1 MFRVPICPCHTPT
14 IQFDGNI
21 TGHIGALVIHR
32 PSNSTAISPDTW
44 GVQNAVLEDG
54 KMAATYTAQQRAEI
68 LRLAQEVGPLEAAKR
83 KGVPPGTVTAWRCL
97 ENKRAK
103 LAKRV
108 ITNPTGAPN
117 PIRKGPLQELLETK
131 GSISTIP
138 PT

>member
-1 MFRVPICPCHTPT
+1 
-14 IQFDGNI
+14 
-21 TGHIGALVIHR
+21 
-32 PSNSTAISPDTW
+32 
-44 GVQNAVLEDG
+44 
-54 KMAATYTAQQRAEI
+54 MAATYTAQQRAEI

-117 PIRKGPLQELLETK
+117 PIRKGFLQELLETK